1 MPISETMSW
10 KGDKG
15 TARPQSLLG
24 VPRLTFVISADLS
37 ARLLFTPEIPPYC
50 TSSGAICTMSALMI
64 KAIFRLTEIE
74 KQKIFKL
81 REMGVRPPDIARR
94 FGLSEGVVH
103 KIIQAQ
109 RALIQPPKIAPQGD
123 LMVQRDLHKQEAS

>member
-1 MPISETMSW
+1 MSQA
-10 KGDKG
+10 GGRG
-15 TARPQSLLG
+15 TFL
-24 VPRLTFVISADLS
+24 VPSVGALVNLCDFSGFVLP
-37 ARLLFTPEIPPYC
+37 LLFTPQIPPYC

-103 KIIQAQ
+103 KIVQAQ
-109 RALIQPPKIAPQGD
+109 RALIQSPKIAPQSD

>member
-1 MPISETMSW
+1 
-10 KGDKG
+10 
-15 TARPQSLLG
+15 
-24 VPRLTFVISADLS
+24 
-37 ARLLFTPEIPPYC
+37 
-50 TSSGAICTMSALMI
+50 MSALMI

-81 REMGVRPPDIARR
+81 RQMGVRPPDIARR

-109 RALIQPPKIAPQGD
+109 RALIEPASKIAPQSEPLSAD
-123 LMVQRDLHKQEAS
+123 LQKQEAS

>member
-1 MPISETMSW
+1 M
-10 KGDKG
+10 
-15 TARPQSLLG
+15 LLL
-24 VPRLTFVISADLS
+24 VYSSDSA
-37 ARLLFTPEIPPYC
+37 PC

-103 KIIQAQ
+103 KVIQSQ
-109 RALIQPPKIAPQGD
+109 RALIQPPKVAPQSEM
-123 LMVQRDLHKQEAS
+123 LASADLHKQEAS

>member
-1 MPISETMSW
+1 
-10 KGDKG
+10 
-15 TARPQSLLG
+15 
-24 VPRLTFVISADLS
+24 
-37 ARLLFTPEIPPYC
+37 
-50 TSSGAICTMSALMI
+50 MI
-64 KAIFRLTEIE
+64 KAIFRLTELE

-109 RALIQPPKIAPQGD
+109 RALLQPKIGPQSD
-123 LMVQRDLHKQEAS
+123 LMTSELQKQEAS

>member
-1 MPISETMSW
+1 
-10 KGDKG
+10 
-15 TARPQSLLG
+15 
-24 VPRLTFVISADLS
+24 
-37 ARLLFTPEIPPYC
+37 
-50 TSSGAICTMSALMI
+50 MI
-64 KAIFRLTEIE
+64 KAIFRLTELE

-109 RALIQPPKIAPQGD
+109 RALLHAKIGP
-123 LMVQRDLHKQEAS
+123 QRDLMTSELRKQEAS

>member
-1 MPISETMSW
+1 MAS
-10 KGDKG
+10 
-15 TARPQSLLG
+15 
-24 VPRLTFVISADLS
+24 LTFNRQPLIPTC
-37 ARLLFTPEIPPYC
+37 LLRRFHPTAQLPVRHAECPR
-50 TSSGAICTMSALMI
+50 SMI
-64 KAIFRLTEIE
+64 KAIFRLTELE

-109 RALIQPPKIAPQGD
+109 RALLQSKIGPRGE
-123 LMVQRDLHKQEAS
+123 LLTSGFGKQEAS

>member
-1 MPISETMSW
+1 
-10 KGDKG
+10 
-15 TARPQSLLG
+15 
-24 VPRLTFVISADLS
+24 
-37 ARLLFTPEIPPYC
+37 
-50 TSSGAICTMSALMI
+50 MI
-64 KAIFRLTEIE
+64 KAIFRLTELE

-109 RALIQPPKIAPQGD
+109 RALLQAKIGPQSD
-123 LMVQRDLHKQEAS
+123 LMTGELRKQEAS